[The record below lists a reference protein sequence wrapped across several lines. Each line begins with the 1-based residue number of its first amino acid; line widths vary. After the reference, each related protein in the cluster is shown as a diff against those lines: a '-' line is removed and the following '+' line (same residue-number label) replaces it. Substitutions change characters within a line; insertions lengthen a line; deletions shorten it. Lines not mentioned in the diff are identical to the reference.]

1 MGKVE
6 ALLDGGVDGHYEQPP
21 MDAPPTVKAPIVA
34 VCARV
39 QHERLG
45 AADRSAPRGV
55 DPVRIASSP
64 AIPGRATRVE
74 GELSCR
80 RPTGTNGIPRTRAR
94 ATTTSPDAAGAQDQG
109 CC

>member
-45 AADRSAPRGV
+45 AADRSV
-55 DPVRIASSP
+55 
-64 AIPGRATRVE
+64 
-74 GELSCR
+74 
-80 RPTGTNGIPRTRAR
+80 
-94 ATTTSPDAAGAQDQG
+94 
-109 CC
+109 